1 MAFCNSCGT
10 NIVPGTRFCS
20 KCGAAILTSSLPPAA
35 AASTPPAPSTIPAVT
50 PAPTSGG
57 GALKAILIVVG
68 VLVLVGILGVTS
80 VAFFAWRIAHHSH
93 IRHDGDNV
101 KVETPFGTVETTKD
115 PQEAAHTL
123 GVDIYPGAQVLREGA
138 TSATFGTVHT
148 ASLNFESSDSMDKV
162 CNFYKSKFPNAM
174 VMTSDAN
181 QCTIVS
187 NDQKNM
193 ITVNIKAERDKT
205 RIVISNVTR
214 KSDAGNSSS
223 N

>member
-35 AASTPPAPSTIPAVT
+35 AAATPATPPPLTPAPS
-50 PAPTSGG
+50 SGG

-68 VLVLVGILGVTS
+68 VLVLMGALGVTS
-80 VAFFAWRIAHHSH
+80 VALFAWRVAHRTH
-93 IRHDGDNV
+93 IRQEGDNL

-115 PQEAAHTL
+115 PEQAARTL
-123 GVDIYPGAQVLREGA
+123 GVDLYPGAQVLREGA

-148 ASLNFESSDSMDKV
+148 ASLNFESSDSLDKI
-162 CNFYKSKFPNAM
+162 CSFYKSRFPNAM
-174 VMTSDAN
+174 VMTADAN
-181 QCTIVS
+181 QCSIVS
-187 NDQKNM
+187 NDQKNV
-193 ITVNIKAERDKT
+193 ITVNVKAERDKT

-214 KSDAGNSSS
+214 KSDAGTSSS